1 MEAKVN
7 KQKINMRKKAQSIMR
22 QIALSLFCVGQ
33 LLICRGPNLKH
44 GNLNCKI
51 PLKESN
57 FSFIRRFQL

>member
-44 GNLNCKI
+44 GNLPSMI
-51 PLKESN
+51 PLEETN
-57 FSFIRRFQL
+57 FSFFCRFQL